1 MMYYA
6 PRGVYV
12 SADEVTPGKLPLYAV
27 AFQLYV
33 ESMYCPG
40 SVRRR

>member
-12 SADEVTPGKLPLYAV
+12 SADEVTPGKLPLYYAV
-27 AFQLYV
+27 ALLL
-33 ESMYCPG
+33 
-40 SVRRR
+40 